1 MRTILHSGKI
11 YQEKG
16 KFCEALL
23 IEDGV
28 IVKTGTSEQI
38 LKLYED
44 DTDIVDLMDSTV
56 VPGFNDSH
64 LHFYYHGVT
73 MASVNVYGSTSVE
86 EVIEKARTFLNQ
98 HPSHSGYLWGR
109 GWNQNQFTGEK
120 RMLTK
125 DDLDKIS
132 TDIPIVLGRACG
144 HVAVCNSKAL
154 ELANIL
160 EAVFVEG
167 GEILIGEDGKPNGL
181 FAENAIE
188 LLECLKPR
196 LTVDDVERQIEQIA
210 KIANSQGITS
220 VSTNDLHVGDEN
232 SDIIEQAYLRYTSKN
247 PTVRINHQ
255 ICYNSPDILRDRISE
270 KLPES
275 NDFLRYGPLKVF
287 TDGSLGA
294 RTALMR
300 QPYADDP
307 STRGIACMTP
317 EQIDTYVQLASDG
330 GMQVVAHA
338 IGDGAMDNVL
348 NAYAKVADRGRML
361 RHGII
366 HCQITDIDILERM
379 RDLDVLALVQPIF
392 LHADLHI
399 VEDRVGKKLASSS
412 YAFKTMEDLDIHVSY
427 GSDAPVENF
436 NVFEGIHCAVNR
448 QDLTL
453 FPLFGF
459 NPKEKVDV
467 STAIDN
473 YTIEGAYASFE
484 EHKKG
489 RLLPGHLADL
499 VILSDDVFSI
509 GTHEIKDVFVLKTM
523 VNGRFVYFK
532 N

>member
-11 YQEKG
+11 YEEKG
-16 KFCEALL
+16 TFCEALL

-28 IVKTGTSEQI
+28 IIKSGSSEQI
-38 LKLYED
+38 LRLYED
-44 DTDIVDLMDSTV
+44 DTDIIDLMDATV

-86 EVIEKARTFLNQ
+86 EVIEKGIEYLRQ
-98 HPSHSGYLWGR
+98 HPQHQGYLWGR
-109 GWNQNQFTGEK
+109 GWNQNQFVAEK

-125 DDLDKIS
+125 FDLDMIS
-132 TDIPIVLGRACG
+132 TEIPIVLGRACG
-144 HVAVCNSKAL
+144 HVTVCNSKAL
-154 ELANIL
+154 ELANIND
-160 EAVFVEG
+160 AFFVEG
-167 GEILIGEDGKPNGL
+167 GEILVGEDGKPNGL
-181 FAENAIE
+181 FSENAIE

-196 LTVDDVERQIEQIA
+196 LTVDDVERQIENIA
-210 KIANSQGITS
+210 RIANQYGITS
-220 VSTNDLHVGDEN
+220 VATNDLHIGDEN
-232 SDIIEQAYLRYTSKN
+232 SDVIEQAYIRYAKKN

-255 ICYNSPDILRDRISE
+255 ICYHTPDILKQRVERGFVQ
-270 KLPES
+270 S
-275 NDFLRYGPLKVF
+275 NFLHYGPLKIF

-300 QPYADDP
+300 HPYADDP

-317 EQIDTYVQLASDG
+317 EQIDAYVQMASKCG
-330 GMQVVAHA
+330 VQVVAHA
-338 IGDGAMDNVL
+338 IGDGAMENVL
-348 NAYAKVADRGRML
+348 NAYAKVVDTDNAL

-366 HCQITDIDILERM
+366 HCQITDMDILERM
-379 RDLDVLALVQPIF
+379 RKLNILALVQPIF

-399 VEDRVGKKLASSS
+399 VESRVGKELASSS

-448 QDLTL
+448 QDLTGL
-453 FPLFGF
+453 PLEGF
-459 NPKEKVDV
+459 YPKERVDV

-473 YTIEGAYASFE
+473 YTLEGAYASFE

-489 RLLPGHLADL
+489 RLKPGYLADL
-499 VILSDDVFSI
+499 VVLSDDIFTIPSD
-509 GTHEIKDVFVLKTM
+509 EIKDIHVLKTM
-523 VNGRFVYFK
+523 VNGVLVY
-532 N
+532 

>member
-44 DTDIVDLMDSTV
+44 DTDIIDLMDSTV

-86 EVIEKARTFLNQ
+86 EVIEKGRTFLNQ
-98 HPSHSGYLWGR
+98 HPQHSGYLWGR

-144 HVAVCNSKAL
+144 HVTVCNSKAL
-154 ELANIL
+154 ELANIH

-167 GEILIGEDGKPNGL
+167 GEILVGEDGKPNGL
-181 FAENAIE
+181 FAENAID

-196 LTVDDVERQIEQIA
+196 LTVEDVERQIEQIA
-210 KIANSQGITS
+210 KIAISQGITS
-220 VSTNDLHVGDEN
+220 VSTNDLHVGDDN
-232 SDIIEQAYLRYTSKN
+232 SDMIEQAYIRYSMKN

-255 ICYNSPDILRDRISE
+255 VCYNTPEILRERIERGFSQ
-270 KLPES
+270 S
-275 NDFLRYGPLKVF
+275 DFLRYGPLKIF

-300 QPYADDP
+300 QAYADDP
-307 STRGIACMTP
+307 STQGIACMTP
-317 EQIDTYVQLASDG
+317 EQIDAYVQVATEG

-338 IGDGAMDNVL
+338 IGDGAMENVL
-348 NAYAKVADRGRML
+348 NAYEKVADRGKAL

-399 VEDRVGKKLASSS
+399 VEDRVGEKLASSS
-412 YAFKTMEDLDIHVSY
+412 YAFKTMEDLNIHVSY

-448 QDLTL
+448 QDLNH
-453 FPLFGF
+453 FPSEGF
-459 NPKEKVDV
+459 NPEQRVDV

-473 YTIEGAYASFE
+473 YTLEGAYASFE

-509 GTHEIKDVFVLKTM
+509 GIHEIKDVFVLKTM

>member
-28 IVKTGTSEQI
+28 ITKTGSSEKI
-38 LKLYED
+38 LMLYED
-44 DTDIVDLMDSTV
+44 GTDIIDLMDSTV

-86 EVIEKARTFLNQ
+86 EVIEKGRDYLRQ
-98 HPSHSGYLWGR
+98 HPHHSGYLWGR
-109 GWNQNQFTGEK
+109 GWNQNQFVGEK

-125 DDLDKIS
+125 DDIDKIS
-132 TDIPIVLGRACG
+132 VDIPIVLGRACG

-154 ELANIL
+154 ELANIN
-160 EAVFVEG
+160 ESGIVEG
-167 GEILIGEDGKPNGL
+167 GEILVGEDGLPNGL
-181 FAENAIE
+181 FTENAID

-196 LTVDDVERQIEQIA
+196 LTVEDVKKQIEQIA
-210 KIANSQGITS
+210 KIANQRGITS
-220 VSTNDLHVGDEN
+220 VSTNDLHMGDEN
-232 SDIIEQAYLRYTSKN
+232 SKIIEQAYVQYASER

-255 ICYNSPDILRDRISE
+255 ICYNTPEILKASVA
-270 KLPES
+270 KGFKS
-275 NDFLRYGPLKVF
+275 TDFLRYGPLKIF

-300 QPYADDP
+300 TPYADDV

-317 EQIDTYVQLASDG
+317 EQIDEYVQTATDL

-338 IGDGAMDNVL
+338 IGDGAMENVL
-348 NAYAKVADRGRML
+348 NAYAKVIDLGKSL

-366 HCQITDIDILERM
+366 HCQITDHDILQRM
-379 RDLDVLALVQPIF
+379 SDLDVLALVQPIF

-399 VEDRVGKKLASSS
+399 VEDRVGKQLASSS
-412 YAFKTMEDLDIHVSY
+412 YAFKTMEDLGIHVSY
-427 GSDAPVENF
+427 GSDAPVEDF

-448 QDLTL
+448 QDLMSY
-453 FPLFGF
+453 PSVGY

-467 STAIDN
+467 FTAIDN
-473 YTIEGAYASFE
+473 YTVEGAYASFE
-484 EHKKG
+484 EQQKG
-489 RLLPGHLADL
+489 RLMTGHFADL
-499 VILSDDVFSI
+499 IVLSDDIFTI
-509 GTHEIKDVFVLKTM
+509 PTQEIKELQVLKTM
-523 VNGRFVYFK
+523 VHGVFV
-532 N
+532 

>member
-23 IEDGV
+23 IENGV
-28 IVKTGTSEQI
+28 IIKTGSSEQM
-38 LKLYED
+38 LMLYED
-44 DTDIVDLMDSTV
+44 GTDIIDLMDSTV

-86 EVIEKARTFLNQ
+86 EVIEKGRDYLRK
-98 HPSHSGYLWGR
+98 HPAHSGYLWGR

-132 TDIPIVLGRACG
+132 VDMPIVLGRACG

-154 ELANIL
+154 ELANIN
-160 EAVFVEG
+160 EAVSVEG
-167 GEILIGEDGKPNGL
+167 GEILVGDDGKPNGL
-181 FAENAIE
+181 FAENAID

-196 LTVDDVERQIEQIA
+196 LTVEDVERQIEQIA
-210 KIANSQGITS
+210 KIANQRGITS

-232 SDIIEQAYLRYTSKN
+232 SEIIEQAYVQYAQKN

-255 ICYNSPDILRDRISE
+255 ICYNTPEILKERVS
-270 KLPES
+270 S
-275 NDFLRYGPLKVF
+275 GFTQTDFLRYGPLKIF

-300 QPYADDP
+300 NPYADDL
-307 STRGIACMTP
+307 STRGIACMSP
-317 EQIDTYVQLASDG
+317 EQIDEYVQTANDHG
-330 GMQVVAHA
+330 IQVVAHA
-338 IGDGAMDNVL
+338 IGDGAMENVL
-348 NAYAKVADRGRML
+348 NAYAKVKDAGKSL

-366 HCQITDIDILERM
+366 HCQITDLDILQRM
-379 RDLDVLALVQPIF
+379 SELGVLALVQPIF

-399 VEDRVGKKLASSS
+399 VEDRVGKQMASSS
-412 YAFKTMEDLDIHVSY
+412 YAFKTMEDLGIHVSY
-427 GSDAPVENF
+427 GSDAPVEDF

-448 QDLTL
+448 QDLTNY
-453 FPLFGF
+453 PSEGF
-459 NPKEKVDV
+459 HPKERVDV
-467 STAIDN
+467 FTAIDN
-473 YTIEGAYASFE
+473 YTIEGAFASFE
-484 EHKKG
+484 EQKKG
-489 RLLPGHLADL
+489 RLKTGHFADL
-499 VILSDDVFSI
+499 IVLSDDIFTI
-509 GTHEIKDVFVLKTM
+509 PTQEIKELRVLKTM
-523 VNGRFVYFK
+523 VNGVFV
-532 N
+532 

>member
-11 YQEKG
+11 YQERG

-23 IEDGV
+23 IEDG
-28 IVKTGTSEQI
+28 IIIKTGTSEQM
-38 LKLYED
+38 LMLYED
-44 DTDIVDLMDSTV
+44 GTDIIDLMDSTV

-86 EVIEKARTFLNQ
+86 EVIEKGRDYLHK
-98 HPSHSGYLWGR
+98 HPQHSGYLWGR

-132 TDIPIVLGRACG
+132 VDIPIVLGRACG
-144 HVAVCNSKAL
+144 HVAVCNRKAL
-154 ELANIL
+154 ELANIN

-167 GEILIGEDGKPNGL
+167 GEILVGEDGNPNGL
-181 FAENAIE
+181 FAENAID

-196 LTVDDVERQIEQIA
+196 LTVEDVERQIEQIA
-210 KIANSQGITS
+210 KIANQRGVTS

-232 SDIIEQAYLRYTSKN
+232 STIIEQAYVQYAKKN

-255 ICYNSPDILRDRISE
+255 ICYNTPEILKERVS
-270 KLPES
+270 S
-275 NDFLRYGPLKVF
+275 GFTQTDFLRYGPLKIF

-300 QPYADDP
+300 NPYADDP
-307 STRGIACMTP
+307 STQGIACMTP
-317 EQIDTYVQLASDG
+317 EQIDEYVQTASDH

-338 IGDGAMDNVL
+338 IGDGAMENVL
-348 NAYAKVADRGRML
+348 NAYAKVKDSGSL

-366 HCQITDIDILERM
+366 HCQITDHDTLQRM
-379 RDLDVLALVQPIF
+379 SDLDVLALVQPIF

-399 VEDRVGKKLASSS
+399 VEDRVGKTLASSS
-412 YAFKTMEDLDIHVSY
+412 YAFKTMEELGIHVSY
-427 GSDAPVENF
+427 GSDAPVEDF

-448 QDLTL
+448 QDLSGY
-453 FPLFGF
+453 PLDGF
-459 NPKEKVDV
+459 YPKERVDV

-484 EHKKG
+484 ENKKG
-489 RLLPGHLADL
+489 RLKAGHFADL
-499 VILSDDVFSI
+499 IVLSDDIFTI
-509 GTHEIKDVFVLKTM
+509 PTQEIKELRVLKTM
-523 VNGRFVYFK
+523 VHGVFV
-532 N
+532 

>member
-44 DTDIVDLMDSTV
+44 DTDIIDLMDSTV

-64 LHFYYHGVT
+64 LHFYYHGVA

-86 EVIEKARTFLNQ
+86 EVIEKGREFLRQ
-98 HPSHSGYLWGR
+98 HPQHSGYLWGR
-109 GWNQNQFTGEK
+109 GWNQNQFLTEK

-125 DDLDKIS
+125 LDLDNIS

-144 HVAVCNSKAL
+144 HVTVCNSKAL
-154 ELANIL
+154 ELANITK
-160 EAVFVEG
+160 AVFVEG
-167 GEILIGEDGKPNGL
+167 GEILVGEDGMPNGL
-181 FAENAIE
+181 FSENAID

-196 LTVDDVERQIEQIA
+196 LTIDDVESQIEQIA
-210 KIANSQGITS
+210 KLANSYGITS
-220 VSTNDLHVGDEN
+220 VSTNDLHIGDEN
-232 SDIIEQAYLRYTSKN
+232 SDIIEQAYIRYASKN

-255 ICYNSPDILRDRISE
+255 ICYNTPEILKERIS
-270 KLPES
+270 S
-275 NDFLRYGPLKVF
+275 GFTQTDFLRYGPLKIF

-300 QPYADDP
+300 DPYADDP
-307 STRGIACMTP
+307 STQGIACMTT
-317 EQIDTYVQLASDG
+317 EQIDAYVQIATDG

-338 IGDGAMDNVL
+338 IGDGAMENVL
-348 NAYAKVADRGRML
+348 NAYAKVADRGNVL

-366 HCQITDIDILERM
+366 HCQITDIDILDRM
-379 RDLDVLALVQPIF
+379 RDLDILALVQPIF

-412 YAFKTMEDLDIHVSY
+412 YAFKTMEDKNIHVSY

-436 NVFEGIHCAVNR
+436 NVFEGMHCAVNR
-448 QDLTL
+448 QDLNL
-453 FPLFGF
+453 FPLGGF
-459 NPKEKVDV
+459 NPKERVDI

-473 YTIEGAYASFE
+473 YTLEGAFASFE
-484 EHKKG
+484 EQHKG
-489 RLLPGHLADL
+489 RLKPGYLADL
-499 VILSDDVFSI
+499 VVLSDDIFTIPSDQ
-509 GTHEIKDVFVLKTM
+509 IKDVSVLKTM
-523 VNGRFVYFK
+523 VNGKFVF
-532 N
+532 

>member
-23 IEDGV
+23 IEDG
-28 IVKTGTSEQI
+28 IIIKTGTSEQI

-44 DTDIVDLMDSTV
+44 DTDIIDLMDSTV

-73 MASVNVYGSTSVE
+73 LASLNVYGCTSIE
-86 EVIEKARTFLNQ
+86 EVIEKGQNFLRI
-98 HPSHSGYLWGR
+98 HPDHTGYLWGR
-109 GWNQNQFTGEK
+109 GWNQNQFTDEK

-125 DDLDKIS
+125 DDLDLIS

-154 ELANIL
+154 ELAHITDAFL
-160 EAVFVEG
+160 VEG
-167 GEILIGEDGKPNGL
+167 GEILVGMDSKPNGL

-188 LLECLKPR
+188 LLDVLKPR
-196 LTVDDVERQIEQIA
+196 LTVEAVERKIEQIA
-210 KIANSQGITS
+210 KIANSYGITS
-220 VSTNDLHVGDEN
+220 VSTNDLHIGDEN
-232 SDIIEQAYLRYTSKN
+232 SDIIEQAYLRYASKN

-255 ICYNSPDILRDRISE
+255 ICYNSPQIFRARVSDG
-270 KLPES
+270 LPVL
-275 NDFLRYGPLKVF
+275 NDFLRYGPLKIF

-294 RTALMR
+294 RTALLR
-300 QPYADDP
+300 NAYDDDP

-317 EQIDTYVQLASDG
+317 QQIDDYVQIASEHG
-330 GMQVVAHA
+330 IQVVAHA
-338 IGDGAMDNVL
+338 IGDQAMENVL
-348 NAYAKVADRGRML
+348 DAYQKVSEFNKAL

-366 HCQITDIDILERM
+366 HCQITDHDILNRM
-379 RDLDVLALVQPIF
+379 KELEVLALVQPIF
-392 LHADLHI
+392 LHADMHI
-399 VEDRVGKKLASSS
+399 VEDRIGKELASSS
-412 YAFKTMEDLDIHVSY
+412 YAFKTMENLGIHVSY

-448 QDLTL
+448 QDLL
-453 FPLFGF
+453 GYPQSGF
-459 NPKEKVDV
+459 YPKEKVDV

-473 YTIEGAYASFE
+473 FTIEGSFSSYE

-489 RLLPGHLADL
+489 RLIAGQFADL
-499 VILSDDVFSI
+499 VILSDDIFSI
-509 GTHEIKDVFVLKTM
+509 GSDEIKDVFALKTM
-523 VNGRFVYFK
+523 VNGEFVFSK
-532 N
+532 Q

>member
-23 IEDGV
+23 IEEGL
-28 IVKTGTSEQI
+28 IKKTGTSEQI

-44 DTDIVDLMDSTV
+44 DTDIIDLMDSTV

-73 MASVNVYGSTSVE
+73 MASVNVYGSTSIE
-86 EVIEKARTFLNQ
+86 EVIEKGKEFLYR
-98 HPSHSGYLWGR
+98 HPQHSGYLWGR
-109 GWNQNQFTGEK
+109 GWNQNQFTDDK

-125 DDLDKIS
+125 EDLDKIS
-132 TDIPIVLGRACG
+132 VVIPIVLGRACG

-154 ELANIL
+154 ELANIS
-160 EAVFVEG
+160 EAILVEG
-167 GEILIGEDGKPNGL
+167 GEILVGEDGMPNGL
-181 FAENAIE
+181 FAENAIN

-196 LTVDDVERQIEQIA
+196 LTVEDVQRQIEQIA
-210 KIANSQGITS
+210 RIANSRGITS

-232 SDIIEQAYLRYTSKN
+232 SDIIEQAYNRYTSN
-247 PTVRINHQ
+247 HPTVRINHQ
-255 ICYNSPDILRDRISE
+255 ICYNTPEILKIRVA
-270 KLPES
+270 KGFK
-275 NDFLRYGPLKVF
+275 NTDFLRYGPLKIF

-300 QPYADDP
+300 HPYADDP
-307 STRGIACMTP
+307 STHGIACMTP
-317 EQIDTYVQLASDG
+317 QQIDEYVQVATES

-338 IGDGAMDNVL
+338 IGDGAMENVL
-348 NAYAKVADRGRML
+348 NAYAKVETFGKAL

-366 HCQITDIDILERM
+366 HCQITDHEILKRM
-379 RDLDVLALVQPIF
+379 SELDVLALVQPIF
-392 LHADLHI
+392 LHADMHI
-399 VEDRVGKKLASSS
+399 VEDRVGKDLALSS
-412 YAFKTMEDLDIHVSY
+412 YAFKTMEDLGVHVSY
-427 GSDAPVENF
+427 GSDAPVEDF

-448 QDLTL
+448 QDLTGY
-453 FPLFGF
+453 PSDGF
-459 NPKEKVDV
+459 NPREKVDV

-489 RLLPGHLADL
+489 RLMAGHFADL
-499 VILSDDVFSI
+499 VVLSDDIFSI
-509 GTHEIKDVFVLKTM
+509 PTDEIKDLRVLKTM
-523 VNGRFVYFK
+523 VNGMFVY
-532 N
+532 

>member
-1 MRTILHSGKI
+1 MRTILHSGNI

-28 IVKTGTSEQI
+28 IIKSGTSEQI

-44 DTDIVDLMDSTV
+44 DTDIIDLMDSTV

-73 MASVNVYGSTSVE
+73 MASVNVYGSTSVV
-86 EVIEKARTFLNQ
+86 EVIEKGREYLRQ
-98 HPSHSGYLWGR
+98 HPHHQGYLWGR
-109 GWNQNQFTGEK
+109 GWNQNQFIGEK

-125 DDLDKIS
+125 ADLDLIS

-144 HVAVCNSKAL
+144 HVTVCNSKAL
-154 ELANIL
+154 ELANIT
-160 EAVFVEG
+160 EAFEVEG
-167 GEILIGEDGKPNGL
+167 GEILVGEDGRPNGL
-181 FAENAIE
+181 FSENAIE

-196 LTVDDVERQIEQIA
+196 LTVDVVEKQIENIA
-210 KIANSQGITS
+210 RIANQYGITS
-220 VSTNDLHVGDEN
+220 VATNDLHIGDEN
-232 SDIIEQAYLRYTSKN
+232 SDIIDQAYVNYTSKN

-255 ICYNSPDILRDRISE
+255 ICYHTPEILNQRVERGFIQS
-270 KLPES
+270 
-275 NDFLRYGPLKVF
+275 DFLRYGPLKIF

-300 QPYADDP
+300 HPYADDP
-307 STRGIACMTP
+307 LTQGIACMTP
-317 EQIDTYVQLASDG
+317 EQIDAYVQMASQYG
-330 GMQVVAHA
+330 VQVVAHA
-338 IGDGAMDNVL
+338 IGDGAMENVL
-348 NAYAKVADRGRML
+348 NAYAKVVNKDNAL

-366 HCQITDIDILERM
+366 HCQITDMDILERM
-379 RDLDVLALVQPIF
+379 RELNVLALVQPIF

-399 VEDRVGKKLASSS
+399 VESRVGKDLASSS
-412 YAFKTMEDLDIHVSY
+412 YAFKTMENLGIHVSY

-448 QDLTL
+448 QDLTGL
-453 FPLFGF
+453 PLEGF
-459 NPKEKVDV
+459 YPKERVDV

-473 YTIEGAYASFE
+473 YTLEGAYASFE

-489 RLLPGHLADL
+489 RLKPGYLADL
-499 VILSDDVFSI
+499 VVLSDDIFTIPSD
-509 GTHEIKDVFVLKTM
+509 EIKDIRVLKTM
-523 VNGRFVYFK
+523 VNGVFVY
-532 N
+532 

>member
-1 MRTILHSGKI
+1 MRTILHSGNI

-28 IVKTGTSEQI
+28 IIKTGTSEQI

-44 DTDIVDLMDSTV
+44 DTDIIDLMDSTV

-86 EVIEKARTFLNQ
+86 EVIEKGKEYLRQ
-98 HPSHSGYLWGR
+98 HPQHQGYLWGR

-125 DDLDKIS
+125 ADLDLIS

-144 HVAVCNSKAL
+144 HVTVCNSKAL
-154 ELANIL
+154 ELANIT
-160 EAVFVEG
+160 EAFEVEG
-167 GEILIGEDGKPNGL
+167 GEILVGEDGRPNGL
-181 FAENAIE
+181 FSENAIE

-196 LTVDDVERQIEQIA
+196 LTVDVVEKQIENIA
-210 KIANSQGITS
+210 RIANQYGITS
-220 VSTNDLHVGDEN
+220 VATNDLHIGDEN
-232 SDIIEQAYLRYTSKN
+232 SDIIDQAYVNYTSKN

-255 ICYNSPDILRDRISE
+255 ICYHTPEILNQRVERGFIQS
-270 KLPES
+270 
-275 NDFLRYGPLKVF
+275 DFLRYGPLKIF

-300 QPYADDP
+300 HPYADDP
-307 STRGIACMTP
+307 STQGIACMTP
-317 EQIDTYVQLASDG
+317 EQIDAYVQMASQCG
-330 GMQVVAHA
+330 VQVVAHA
-338 IGDGAMDNVL
+338 IGDGAMENVL
-348 NAYAKVADRGRML
+348 NAYAKVVNKDNAL

-366 HCQITDIDILERM
+366 HCQITDMDILERM
-379 RDLDVLALVQPIF
+379 RKLDILALVQPIF

-399 VEDRVGKKLASSS
+399 VESRVGKDLASSS
-412 YAFKTMEDLDIHVSY
+412 YAFKTMENLGIHVSY

-448 QDLTL
+448 QDLTGL
-453 FPLFGF
+453 PLEGF
-459 NPKEKVDV
+459 YPKERVDV

-473 YTIEGAYASFE
+473 YTLEGAYASFE

-489 RLLPGHLADL
+489 RLKPGYLADL
-499 VILSDDVFSI
+499 VVLSDDIFTIPSDEIQDIRVF
-509 GTHEIKDVFVLKTM
+509 KTM
-523 VNGRFVYFK
+523 VNGVFVY
-532 N
+532 

>member
-28 IVKTGTSEQI
+28 IIKSGSSEQI
-38 LKLYED
+38 LRLYED
-44 DTDIVDLMDSTV
+44 DTDIIDLMDATV

-86 EVIEKARTFLNQ
+86 EVIEKGIEYLRQ
-98 HPSHSGYLWGR
+98 HPQHSGYLWGR
-109 GWNQNQFTGEK
+109 GWNQNQFVAEK

-125 DDLDKIS
+125 FDLDMIS

-144 HVAVCNSKAL
+144 HVTVCNSKAL
-154 ELANIL
+154 ELANIN
-160 EAVFVEG
+160 EAFFVEG
-167 GEILIGEDGKPNGL
+167 GEILVGEDGKPSGL
-181 FAENAIE
+181 FSENAIE

-196 LTVDDVERQIEQIA
+196 LTVDVVEKQIENIA
-210 KIANSQGITS
+210 RIANQYGITS
-220 VSTNDLHVGDEN
+220 VATNDLHIGDEN
-232 SDIIEQAYLRYTSKN
+232 SEVIEQAYIRYAKKN
-247 PTVRINHQ
+247 PTVRVNHQ
-255 ICYNSPDILRDRISE
+255 ICYHTPEILKQRVERGFVQS
-270 KLPES
+270 
-275 NDFLRYGPLKVF
+275 DFLRYGPLKIF

-300 QPYADDP
+300 HPYADDP

-317 EQIDTYVQLASDG
+317 EQIDAYVQMASQCG
-330 GMQVVAHA
+330 VQVVAHA
-338 IGDGAMDNVL
+338 IGDGAMENVL
-348 NAYAKVADRGRML
+348 NAYAKVVDKENAL

-366 HCQITDIDILERM
+366 HCQITDTDILERM
-379 RDLDVLALVQPIF
+379 RKLDILALVQPIF

-399 VEDRVGKKLASSS
+399 VESRVGKELASSS
-412 YAFKTMEDLDIHVSY
+412 YAFKTMEDLGIHVSY

-448 QDLTL
+448 QDLTG
-453 FPLFGF
+453 FPLEGF
-459 NPKEKVDV
+459 YPKQRVDV

-473 YTIEGAYASFE
+473 YTFEGAYASFE

-489 RLLPGHLADL
+489 RLKPGYLADL
-499 VILSDDVFSI
+499 VVLSDDVFTIPSD
-509 GTHEIKDVFVLKTM
+509 EIKNVSVLKTM
-523 VNGRFVYFK
+523 VNGKFVF
-532 N
+532 